1 MKKLIILFLFTMM
14 MTPLIFAQEMMLEK
28 DYEISRKAKKGY
40 LGNVEPLEN
49 GNFNMIFILP
59 SSQKKIKSE
68 IYKFDKD
75 ANLLGVDNEEIEV
88 EKARKRWKWFNYK
101 GDFFIANN
109 ISASANM
116 TADLVFRKKQINAR
130 YNWWTGRYERKVKML
145 DKVKPRNESGK
156 KYKFYGG
163 VYEVERDSSILVMA
177 VNAADPKEKMFGS
190 YDLLK
195 SDNQLNIEVLEK
207 VVFDHSMVC
216 VYSEPLKDDLS
227 ESIDNDDLPRDWILI
242 YAPTDVIK
250 KNKAPKPD
258 AFEYLRITPEGKIV
272 ERVKFNAP
280 TTGWRILGAYE
291 KDRGILIYGMGISKE
306 DKYINEI
313 FKTGLVATTSN
324 DASEQNQANTAG
336 GGAFG
341 SFAKMGNTL
350 SGKDET
356 GITQEKI
363 DEQMDLLTYDVFVFS
378 ALREGKVTSKL
389 TEVEEVNK
397 KATCPPDMKKPL
409 KFDGKMFT
417 VNNIDFLTDKSIVL
431 SIQDFKKGKSN
442 AAYPYIYKGLFMMHF
457 TSQGELIKNYT
468 VNVDQKD
475 KKGFFNNSPLT
486 TDMIPTSSSVYE
498 SQDKSKLNWIM
509 HIVKAIDKESTSDW
523 NYFGGTTTITTTYSP
538 LYSIQYGKIDL
549 QSQKAG
555 DFKTLGE
562 DENRKYYLFPSN
574 NVLSTDQYLYFFSE
588 TTRGDK
594 MLISRLNR
602 D

>member
-1 MKKLIILFLFTMM
+1 
-14 MTPLIFAQEMMLEK
+14 
-28 DYEISRKAKKGY
+28 
-40 LGNVEPLEN
+40 
-49 GNFNMIFILP
+49 
-59 SSQKKIKSE
+59 
-68 IYKFDKD
+68 
-75 ANLLGVDNEEIEV
+75 
-88 EKARKRWKWFNYK
+88 
-101 GDFFIANN
+101 
-109 ISASANM
+109 
-116 TADLVFRKKQINAR
+116 
-130 YNWWTGRYERKVKML
+130 
-145 DKVKPRNESGK
+145 
-156 KYKFYGG
+156 
-163 VYEVERDSSILVMA
+163 
-177 VNAADPKEKMFGS
+177 
-190 YDLLK
+190 
-195 SDNQLNIEVLEK
+195 
-207 VVFDHSMVC
+207 
-216 VYSEPLKDDLS
+216 
-227 ESIDNDDLPRDWILI
+227 
-242 YAPTDVIK
+242 VIK
-250 KNKAPKPD
+250 KNKSPKPD

-272 ERVKFNAP
+272 ERVKFDAP

-324 DASEQNQANTAG
+324 DASEQNQANTSG

-350 SGKDET
+350 AGKDET
-356 GITQEKI
+356 GVTQEAI
-363 DEQMDLLTYDVFVFS
+363 DAQMDLLTYDVFVFS

-389 TEVEEVNK
+389 TAVEEVNK
-397 KATCPPDMKKPL
+397 KATAPPDMKKPL

-417 VNNIDFLTDKSIVL
+417 VNNIDFLNDKSIVL

-442 AAYPYIYKGLFMMHF
+442 AAYPYIYKGLFLMHF

-468 VNVDQKD
+468 VNVEQKD

-486 TDMIPTSSSVYE
+486 TDMIPTTSSVYE

-549 QSQKAG
+549 QSQKAN

-588 TTRGDK
+588 TTLGDK
-594 MLISRLNR
+594 MLISRLSR